1 MKILGLMSGTSLDG
15 IDLALCDITEHGYKM
30 LAAETVP
37 YYEEWKQRLST
48 LEHASAYEYALA
60 NVELGH
66 HYGRVINRFLKGKE
80 QPEAIASHGHTIFH
94 QPDKN
99 LTTQIGD
106 GDAIA
111 AETGLPVVFNFRTLD
126 VALGGQG
133 APLVPIGDELLFGQY
148 DACLNLGGIANI
160 SYDSRSFVDC
170 SSIVLR
176 SSIEEQSKNNRRTI
190 EEQGKLSGIR
200 VAYDICP
207 CNMALNRLA
216 AMLGYPYDKG
226 GVNAR
231 GGQVHTCLLH
241 QLDMLDYYAATGPK
255 SLGKEWFVDQFWPV
269 VKSFIGGVPSQSKVR
284 DALATVSAHIA
295 MQIGRVLEAN
305 KIGTLLVTGGGAW
318 NSYLIEQIGEY
329 SPSTEITV
337 PDKLTVDY
345 KEALIFALLGYLRL
359 GGKVNTLA
367 SVTGAKCDS
376 VGGNIAGKLKV
387 ES

>member
-1 MKILGLMSGTSLDG
+1 MRILGLMSGTSLDG
-15 IDLALCDITEHGYKM
+15 IDLALCDINESGYSVV
-30 LAAETVP
+30 AAETMP
-37 YYEEWKQRLST
+37 YYEEWRKRLST

-66 HYGRVINRFLKGKE
+66 LFGRTINSFLLKHNLE
-80 QPEAIASHGHTIFH
+80 TDAVASHGHTIFH
-94 QPDKN
+94 QPHLG

-111 AETGLPVVFNFRTLD
+111 AETGLPVVSNFRTLD

-133 APLVPIGDELLFGQY
+133 APLVPIGDEMLFGQY

-160 SYDSRSFVDC
+160 SYRAD
-170 SSIVLR
+170 
-176 SSIEEQSKNNRRTI
+176 
-190 EEQGKLSGIR
+190 GKR
-200 VAYDICP
+200 VAFDICP

-216 AMLGYPYDKG
+216 ALLGYPYDKG

-241 QLDMLDYYAATGPK
+241 ELDALQYYATVGPK
-255 SLGKEWFVDQFWPV
+255 SLGKEWFVDQFWPL
-269 VKSFIGGVPSQSKVR
+269 VKAFIGVVPSLSKVR

-295 MQIGRVLEAN
+295 MQIGRVLEAHG
-305 KIGTLLVTGGGAW
+305 IDTLLVTGGGAW

-329 SPSTEITV
+329 RPSTAITV
-337 PDKLTVDY
+337 PDELTVNY
-345 KEALIFALLGYLRL
+345 KEAIIFALLGYLRL
-359 GGKVNTLA
+359 TGKVNTLA

-376 VGGNIAGKLKV
+376 VGGVLSGMMPSK
-387 ES
+387 